1 MKTLKRIA
9 FTLFLLLIATVV
21 FRSWLYNHMV
31 SYKSIAARNAYSLTD
46 KSLISELEKEIP
58 GSPTPEQLIEQAL
71 AFTANQLTYST
82 HQQSA
87 NPNKL
92 YYSHNAHCVG
102 YAAYYAAC
110 CNHLFV
116 KHNYKDWRAAPV
128 AGQLYLLGVNVHP
141 YFHSPF
147 FKDHDFVLLTNTKT
161 GQTIAVDPSL
171 YDYTFIK
178 KVSIKP

>member
-1 MKTLKRIA
+1 MKPLKRIA
-9 FTLFLLLIATVV
+9 FTLLLLLIATVV

-31 SYKSIAARNAYSLTD
+31 SYKSLAARNTYSLTD
-46 KSLISELEKEIP
+46 KSLISELKKEIP
-58 GSPTPEQLIEQAL
+58 DSPSVEQLTEKAL
-71 AFTANQLTYST
+71 SFTASTLTYSP
-82 HQQSA
+82 HQQSSD
-87 NPNKL
+87 PNQL

-116 KHNYKDWRAAPV
+116 KHNYKEWSAAPV

-141 YFHSPF
+141 YFNSPF
-147 FKDHDFVLLTNTKT
+147 FKDHDFVLLTNTAT

-178 KVSIKP
+178 KVSLKP